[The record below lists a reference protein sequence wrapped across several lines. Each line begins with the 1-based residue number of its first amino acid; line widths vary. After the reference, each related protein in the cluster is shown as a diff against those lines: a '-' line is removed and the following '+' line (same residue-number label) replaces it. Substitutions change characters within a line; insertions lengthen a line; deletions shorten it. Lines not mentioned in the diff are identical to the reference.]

1 MLPGYLAAD
10 YKNPLHRSEKMDR
23 LDDVAIHEIEWYNVA
38 NDLILDQL
46 SSRIRA
52 TAMTGSWRSVQHF
65 QFAWASCWP
74 PARHDNA
81 RPRGRTLL
89 GGGQRPIWLTLARD
103 DRFWHPS
110 RLLFH
115 LLSPLQVE
123 RVMSNIRQGKRRV
136 GRATRWGARSRV
148 VCRRRA
154 RICPSASDSI
164 SRIGRPENKID
175 RLPSSCVRPRSRVNG
190 G

>member
-1 MLPGYLAAD
+1 
-10 YKNPLHRSEKMDR
+10 MDR

-65 QFAWASCWP
+65 QFGSASCWP
-74 PARHDNA
+74 SARHDNA
-81 RPRGRTLL
+81 RHWGRTL
-89 GGGQRPIWLTLARD
+89 RPIWLTLAHD
-103 DRFWHPS
+103 GHFWHPS

-115 LLSPLQVE
+115 LLSLLQVE

-136 GRATRWGARSRV
+136 GRATPLG
-148 VCRRRA
+148 
-154 RICPSASDSI
+154 SADESLAVDVLVSVPLYSDSI
-164 SRIGRPENKID
+164 SRIGRK
-175 RLPSSCVRPRSRVNG
+175 
-190 G
+190 

>member
-74 PARHDNA
+74 PLDTIMHDQGD
-81 RPRGRTLL
+81 GRCSE
-89 GGGQRPIWLTLARD
+89 AA
-103 DRFWHPS
+103 S
-110 RLLFH
+110 V
-115 LLSPLQVE
+115 LS
-123 RVMSNIRQGKRRV
+123 G
-136 GRATRWGARSRV
+136 
-148 VCRRRA
+148 
-154 RICPSASDSI
+154 
-164 SRIGRPENKID
+164 
-175 RLPSSCVRPRSRVNG
+175 
-190 G
+190 